1 MAIEYDLYT
10 IIRDV
15 QVYIEFDL
23 RKIKVL
29 IILLSIVGF
38 SLFKN
43 RRYVKTNDVDIN
55 V

>member
-29 IILLSIVGF
+29 LNLL
-38 SLFKN
+38 
-43 RRYVKTNDVDIN
+43 N
-55 V
+55 VTQYGGRVIALMVV